1 MGFVPFRGLFWRL
14 TDAEGSPEVPEPE
27 QPEPH
32 QLRPLREMSLIF
44 ALSLAASSLLAT
56 PRRAHGAAA
65 RPPRSAACRAPL
77 ANLRATTDASTDG
90 EPPPSSGTCAGGVC
104 GLPTRVIEREEGVP
118 TTRVLII
125 YTGGTLGMTHREG
138 SLSPE
143 PEQGNLAALIRNMPE
158 FGDTSLPAVD
168 MLEYDPLLDSSNV
181 GPAEW
186 AMLAESV
193 GAHYYDYDGFVIIH
207 GTDTM
212 CGRRTRAP
220 RRAIRGPTAAHTHF
234 LSAGAT
240 RRRRCRSCS
249 RASASPSSSPAA

>member
-1 MGFVPFRGLFWRL
+1 M
-14 TDAEGSPEVPEPE
+14 
-27 QPEPH
+27 
-32 QLRPLREMSLIF
+32 
-44 ALSLAASSLLAT
+44 
-56 PRRAHGAAA
+56 
-65 RPPRSAACRAPL
+65 
-77 ANLRATTDASTDG
+77 
-90 EPPPSSGTCAGGVC
+90 C

-193 GAHYYDYDGFVIIH
+193 GAHYYDYDGFVVIH

-212 CGRRTRAP
+212 CGRHTRAP
-220 RRAIRGPTAAHTHF
+220 RRAIRAPTAPVSIHHF

>member
-1 MGFVPFRGLFWRL
+1 M
-14 TDAEGSPEVPEPE
+14 
-27 QPEPH
+27 
-32 QLRPLREMSLIF
+32 MS
-44 ALSLAASSLLAT
+44 ALHSFTLLASLASASSLLAT

-65 RPPRSAACRAPL
+65 RPPCSAACRAPL

-193 GAHYYDYDGFVIIH
+193 GAHYYDYDGFVVIH

-212 CGRRTRAP
+212 CGRRTRARAAQFVAPP
-220 RRAIRGPTAAHTHF
+220 RALPPT
-234 LSAGAT
+234 
-240 RRRRCRSCS
+240 
-249 RASASPSSSPAA
+249 SS

>member
-1 MGFVPFRGLFWRL
+1 
-14 TDAEGSPEVPEPE
+14 
-27 QPEPH
+27 
-32 QLRPLREMSLIF
+32 MS
-44 ALSLAASSLLAT
+44 ALHSFTLLASLASASSLLAT

-65 RPPRSAACRAPL
+65 RPPRGAACRAPL
-77 ANLRATTDASTDG
+77 ATLLASEDG
-90 EPPPSSGTCAGGVC
+90 EPPSSGTCAGGVC
-104 GLPTRVIEREEGVP
+104 GLPMRVIEREEGVP

-193 GAHYYDYDGFVIIH
+193 GAHYYDYDGFVVIH

-212 CGRRTRAP
+212 CGHTHARAAQFVAPP
-220 RRAIRGPTAAHTHF
+220 RFTHHF
-234 LSAGAT
+234 LSPGAT

>member
-1 MGFVPFRGLFWRL
+1 MMS
-14 TDAEGSPEVPEPE
+14 A
-27 QPEPH
+27 
-32 QLRPLREMSLIF
+32 LRSFTLL
-44 ALSLAASSLLAT
+44 ASLASASSLLAT
-56 PRRAHGAAA
+56 PRRAHGAAT

-77 ANLRATTDASTDG
+77 ANFRATTDASTDG

-193 GAHYYDYDGFVIIH
+193 GAHYYDYDGFVVIH

-212 CGRRTRAP
+212 CGPDTHARAAQFVAPP
-220 RRAIRGPTAAHTHF
+220 RFTHHF
-234 LSAGAT
+234 LSPGAT

>member
-1 MGFVPFRGLFWRL
+1 M
-14 TDAEGSPEVPEPE
+14 
-27 QPEPH
+27 
-32 QLRPLREMSLIF
+32 
-44 ALSLAASSLLAT
+44 
-56 PRRAHGAAA
+56 
-65 RPPRSAACRAPL
+65 
-77 ANLRATTDASTDG
+77 
-90 EPPPSSGTCAGGVC
+90 C

-193 GAHYYDYDGFVIIH
+193 GAHYYDYDGFVVIH

-212 CGRRTRAP
+212 CGRRTHARAAQFVAP
-220 RRAIRGPTAAHTHF
+220 ARPFRPT
-234 LSAGAT
+234 
-240 RRRRCRSCS
+240 
-249 RASASPSSSPAA
+249 SS

>member
-1 MGFVPFRGLFWRL
+1 M
-14 TDAEGSPEVPEPE
+14 
-27 QPEPH
+27 
-32 QLRPLREMSLIF
+32 
-44 ALSLAASSLLAT
+44 
-56 PRRAHGAAA
+56 
-65 RPPRSAACRAPL
+65 
-77 ANLRATTDASTDG
+77 
-90 EPPPSSGTCAGGVC
+90 C

-193 GAHYYDYDGFVIIH
+193 GAHYYDYDGFVVIH

-212 CGRRTRAP
+212 CGRRTRA
-220 RRAIRGPTAAHTHF
+220 RRAIRRPTAPAPTHQ
-234 LSAGAT
+234 LLTAGAT